1 MIRAI
6 MACDD
11 AGGISNLGTLPW
23 PHNSKDLKWFKENT
37 KGHIVVM
44 GSTTWIDP
52 HMPRPLPL
60 RTNVLVT
67 RNKDSYPGADEYISG
82 NLINE
87 LLRLKEKYPG
97 QFIWIIGGTNVVEQ
111 CLGVIDEFYLSKIPG
126 VYNCDTFLPIRKI
139 DTLFKVDWEEVH
151 EDVTFQILK
160 KRK

>member
-37 KGHIVVM
+37 KGHVVVM

-67 RNKDSYPGADEYISG
+67 NNKDSYPGADEYISG

-87 LLRLKEKYPG
+87 LLKLKEKYPG
-97 QFIWIIGGTNVVEQ
+97 QFIWIIGGAKVIEQ

-126 VYNCDTFLPIRKI
+126 VYNCDTFLPNKKI